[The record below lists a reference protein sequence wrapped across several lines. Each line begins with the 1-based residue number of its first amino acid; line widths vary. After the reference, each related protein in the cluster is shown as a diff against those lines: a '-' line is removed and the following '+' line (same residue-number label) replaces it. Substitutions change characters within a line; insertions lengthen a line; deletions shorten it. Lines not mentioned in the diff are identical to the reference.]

1 MQTNPKNSLT
11 GLTAILGVIA
21 LLAGLIIMLI
31 LPEIR
36 YAAWIILG
44 LGVILLA
51 TAFITGFQRVG
62 TALVSKRGRFSAG
75 TTLMVSVF
83 IGIILLANAISIGN
97 YHRFDLTGVAQ
108 FTLTSQTKEILNNME
123 TPVEVIIF
131 STPDEPYGITD
142 YITSLLLEYQNQ
154 ADKLKLSSIDPEQQP
169 DQARNYEIYT
179 YPTVIFESANGYRSV
194 LPQDVIMVVGTEEE
208 YEYAVDAEHAFT
220 SAILEVT
227 GTIQKKVYFLTGH
240 GEGDIYDDYLY
251 AANGL
256 RDNLFTVDALDLVAT
271 PAIPDDCAALI
282 IAGPQTS
289 LSSNEIEIIQS
300 YLYNNGQALIM
311 INPNT
316 PTEIKQLLYY
326 WGALVG
332 DGTIIDPTSYLSP
345 NKDSP
350 SSSRDTNYFG
360 LSSVYF
366 PGATAIILQ
375 PEFEPTL
382 ITSEDEETQQYVWI
396 SEDSPIAMYMLIWTS
411 EDSWLEWEL
420 EPDQEPDYNEET
432 DIKGPLAI
440 SFLIYTTPSDE
451 SSGEE
456 GTAIIVI
463 GDSDFASNEHF
474 YNGENSDLFLTS
486 VNWLTMGEEIISID
500 RKVVSFRR
508 LIIGSEEETFI
519 KISSIG
525 LLPLIVLIT
534 GGVIWW
540 RRR

>member
-1 MQTNPKNSLT
+1 
-11 GLTAILGVIA
+11 
-21 LLAGLIIMLI
+21 
-31 LPEIR
+31 
-36 YAAWIILG
+36 
-44 LGVILLA
+44 
-51 TAFITGFQRVG
+51 
-62 TALVSKRGRFSAG
+62 
-75 TTLMVSVF
+75 
-83 IGIILLANAISIGN
+83 
-97 YHRFDLTGVAQ
+97 
-108 FTLTSQTKEILNNME
+108 
-123 TPVEVIIF
+123 
-131 STPDEPYGITD
+131 
-142 YITSLLLEYQNQ
+142 
-154 ADKLKLSSIDPEQQP
+154 
-169 DQARNYEIYT
+169 
-179 YPTVIFESANGYRSV
+179 
-194 LPQDVIMVVGTEEE
+194 
-208 YEYAVDAEHAFT
+208 
-220 SAILEVT
+220 
-227 GTIQKKVYFLTGH
+227 
-240 GEGDIYDDYLY
+240 
-251 AANGL
+251 
-256 RDNLFTVDALDLVAT
+256 VAT

-300 YLYNNGQALIM
+300 YLYNNGQALIL